1 MPSIT
6 QSENASKSH
15 SVTLPTIHP
24 KASHSKAVFRK
35 TTSGRIESGPI
46 VYSTAQEAIGSRS
59 YRSNTGKMC
68 TGSPY
73 VPSRVTKRLPINLL
87 YAPFLLLFT
96 FYISLP
102 PVTYY
107 STTTAVPLAL
117 TISILLFVPMVS

>member
-46 VYSTAQEAIGSRS
+46 RVL
-59 YRSNTGKMC
+59 YR
-68 TGSPY
+68 TGSDWIEI
-73 VPSRVTKRLPINLL
+73 L
-87 YAPFLLLFT
+87 
-96 FYISLP
+96 
-102 PVTYY
+102 
-107 STTTAVPLAL
+107 
-117 TISILLFVPMVS
+117 SIEHRKDVYR